1 MQVGCFAFFFF
12 LIIPPFNQKIDFKKF
27 DTCSLYVVQDI
38 SRKNSTC
45 RTETSYQLCLTFK
58 KYHLTFKQCMPG
70 RPITQLSMFTWEA
83 GAFCIILFTSQLGK
97 TDDSI
102 FFFNQ
107 KSLLTVLF
115 IQCDRFLSDCADHS
129 ARLSREQLSWAH
141 RMHSKRRLPTLTHLR
156 QLLNHKCRFCYL
168 NKNSSEGFHSVWF

>member
-1 MQVGCFAFFFF
+1 MGKYSLCRSHTRHNRTPPCLCPSSPLPCSCDKYRFRVVICGGKRQVMINYASGLLCFFFF

-70 RPITQLSMFTWEA
+70 RPITQLSMFT
-83 GAFCIILFTSQLGK
+83 
-97 TDDSI
+97 
-102 FFFNQ
+102 
-107 KSLLTVLF
+107 
-115 IQCDRFLSDCADHS
+115 
-129 ARLSREQLSWAH
+129 
-141 RMHSKRRLPTLTHLR
+141 
-156 QLLNHKCRFCYL
+156 
-168 NKNSSEGFHSVWF
+168 